1 MKNSPV
7 PESVVKSIMENL
19 YMGYGNTDASIP
31 ELGKSPIKGLTGV
44 SNKFEMPTGTGEG
57 SGQDQENQG
66 KGSGDVTGNQENAS
80 AASKAGPANDTFSG
94 EA

>member
-1 MKNSPV
+1 
-7 PESVVKSIMENL
+7 
-19 YMGYGNTDASIP
+19 MGYGNTDASIP

-80 AASKAGPANDTFSG
+80 AASKAGA
-94 EA
+94 